1 MKKVYEAPAM
11 EPILF
16 RPIENL
22 SANWIDLNSGI
33 GSKQPQDG
41 AITSEG
47 DIIIKLY

>member
-1 MKKVYEAPAM
+1 M

-47 DIIIKLY
+47 DIIIKL

>member
-16 RPIENL
+16 RPVEEL
-22 SANWIDLNSGI
+22 SATWTDLDNGF

-47 DIIIKLY
+47 DIIIKL